1 MIYTCQQFA
10 GAIKTMTSHAEGR
23 NIIRAPLKTPAW
35 EAVNTMTM
43 MVDIVNSEISRH
55 LAELGN

>member
-10 GAIKTMTSHAEGR
+10 GAIKTMASHAEGR
-23 NIIRAPLKTPAW
+23 ASLKTPVW

-43 MVDIVNSEISRH
+43 MVDIVNIEISRH

>member
-1 MIYTCQQFA
+1 MA
-10 GAIKTMTSHAEGR
+10 SHAEGR
-23 NIIRAPLKTPAW
+23 NIIRASLKTPVW

-43 MVDIVNSEISRH
+43 MVDIVNIEISRH

>member
-10 GAIKTMTSHAEGR
+10 GAIKTMASCAEGR
-23 NIIRAPLKTPAW
+23 NTSSPKTPAW